1 VAARK
6 KKRERRIGG
15 PLRGFGP
22 EEEVGREGAG
32 SGWAERERGDV
43 ESFFFF

>member
-22 EEEVGREGAG
+22 EEVGREGVG